1 MPNPRSQ
8 LAEPLKGHEPGPLPS
23 CTHNRITD
31 LDIRIDRA
39 GAGPPLVFLNGLLGL
54 NEHWFPCLGPLVTRA
69 ECILLQPP
77 LLEMS
82 GPGCSVPGVVRLTAS
97 VLDTITSER
106 AVLVGNSLGGHVGL
120 RLSMERPDLVRALV
134 LVGSS
139 GLFERTFEKNVE
151 HSPSREWLDRKI
163 RGLFFD
169 ESRMIPGMVDVA
181 HAELSRRTAARALV
195 RLGRSAKNDH
205 LGEALGNVKVP
216 VLLAWGRQDLVTPP
230 EVAEQFRS
238 LLPDARLAWIDRCGH
253 APQIERPVELAALIA
268 EFLDDLASREMRS
281 AEMGPAV
288 QGAA

>member
-1 MPNPRSQ
+1 MRPQATNLDESAAPNPR
-8 LAEPLKGHEPGPLPS
+8 PS
-23 CTHNRITD
+23 CTLSRITD

-54 NEHWFPCLGPLVTRA
+54 NEHWFPCLGPLVERA

-77 LLEMS
+77 LLEMN

-97 VLDTITSER
+97 VLDAIVDEP
-106 AVLVGNSLGGHVGL
+106 AVLVGNSLGGHVSL
-120 RLSMERPDLVRALV
+120 RLATERPDLVRALV

-139 GLFERTFEKNVE
+139 GLFERSFEKGVE

-163 RGLFFD
+163 RGLFHD
-169 ESRMIPGMVDVA
+169 ESRMLPGMVDLA

-195 RLGRSAKNDH
+195 RLGRSAKKDH

-253 APQIERPVELAALIA
+253 APQIERPEALAALIA
-268 EFLDDLASREMRS
+268 EFLDALAAQEMRAPKS
-281 AEMGPAV
+281 DPNR